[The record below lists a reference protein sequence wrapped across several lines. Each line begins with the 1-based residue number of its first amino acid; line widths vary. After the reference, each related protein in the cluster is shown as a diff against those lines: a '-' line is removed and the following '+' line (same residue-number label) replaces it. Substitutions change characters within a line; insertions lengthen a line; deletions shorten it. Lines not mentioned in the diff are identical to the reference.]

1 MGASVLM
8 ASVKVVV
15 SWVDEGVALVRM
27 DDPEQRNLLTDGLL
41 DELMAALREL
51 SADAKVKAAILC
63 GRKDVFCGGG
73 SLEMLRAVAAGATHA
88 KDILLPAMLVE
99 FPVPIIAALEGHA
112 VGAGLAVALWCDIVV
127 ASEQA
132 RYGANFTSMGFT
144 PGLGVTSL
152 LPALVGYGF
161 ATEMM
166 TTARLYKGRE
176 LVHRQLFTHIVPG
189 GGVLDLAIDLARR
202 IAERPRH
209 VLTMLKA
216 ELSLPRRSLLTNA
229 MPREHVMHQVCFSR
243 PEARALVDE
252 GYVGPRPGGPKHGAE
267 G

>member
-1 MGASVLM
+1 M
-8 ASVKVVV
+8 AAAKVTVT
-15 SWVDEGVALVRM
+15 WVEDGVALVRM
-27 DDPEQRNLLTDGLL
+27 DDPEQRNLLTDRLL

-51 SADAKVKAAILC
+51 SADAKIKAVILC
-63 GRKDVFCGGG
+63 GRRDVFCGGG
-73 SLEMLRAVAAGATHA
+73 SLEMLRDVAAGATHA

-99 FPVPIIAALEGHA
+99 FPVPIIAALEGPA

-127 ASEQA
+127 ASEHA

-144 PGLGVTSL
+144 PGLGITSL

-161 ATEMM
+161 ASEMM
-166 TTARLYKGRE
+166 MTAKLYKGRE
-176 LVHRQLFTHIVPG
+176 LVDRQLFTHVVPEG
-189 GGVLDLAIDLARR
+189 KVLELALDIARR

-216 ELSLPRRSLLTNA
+216 EIALPRRGMLTNA

-243 PEARALVDE
+243 PEARALLEE
-252 GYVGPRPGGPKHGAE
+252 GYAGPRPGAPERGTE

>member
-1 MGASVLM
+1 M
-8 ASVKVVV
+8 ASTKVEVT
-15 SWVDEGVALVRM
+15 WVEEGVALVRM
-27 DDPEQRNLLTDGLL
+27 NDPEERNLLTDMLV

-63 GRKDVFCGGG
+63 GRRDVFCGGG

-88 KDILLPAMLVE
+88 KDVLLPAMLVE

-112 VGAGLAVALWCDIVV
+112 VGAGLAMALWCDIVV
-127 ASEQA
+127 ASERA

-144 PGLGVTSL
+144 PGLGITAL

-166 TTARLYKGRE
+166 MTAKLYKGRE
-176 LVHRQLFTHIVPG
+176 LAERRLFTHVVPEG
-189 GGVLDLAIDLARR
+189 EVLDLAVDIARR

-216 ELSLPRRSLLTNA
+216 EIALPRRGMLTNA

-243 PEARALVDE
+243 PEARVLLEE
-252 GYVGPRPGGPKHGAE
+252 GYVGPRSGAPE
-267 G
+267 RGTES